1 MLINLTSA
9 YRTNSCSA
17 FRGYSC
23 KRGGGDHLML
33 GSMTGGLGGRREA
46 SGANGEIG
54 GWCWLL

>member
-33 GSMTGGLGGRREA
+33 GSMTGGLGGRRET